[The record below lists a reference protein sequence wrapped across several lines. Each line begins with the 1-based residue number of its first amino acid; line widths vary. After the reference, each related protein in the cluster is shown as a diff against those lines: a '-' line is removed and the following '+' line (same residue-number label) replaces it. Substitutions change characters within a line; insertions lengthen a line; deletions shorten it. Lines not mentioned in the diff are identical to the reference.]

1 MNDMSVSRS
10 DQAHCQR
17 HVNGEDA
24 LLEALRAI
32 WTPHRQR
39 DLEVRYELGVL
50 LNQKL
55 GSPAVR
61 QSYGQGTIQRVSR
74 ELDLDKSDISR
85 MRRFADQFKS
95 FEAFRRSEPNATSWH
110 KVRQLVTRDK
120 TSKRAPDSRA
130 LWGVQRSVQASI
142 KALSLDL
149 PTSGRMADEVRSAL
163 RNLFRLAHERLGFEI
178 ADQTQRVD
186 A

>member
-1 MNDMSVSRS
+1 MNDMSVSKS
-10 DQAHCQR
+10 NQTHCQK
-17 HVNGEDA
+17 HVVGEDA
-24 LLEALRAI
+24 LLESLRAI

-39 DLEVRYELGVL
+39 DLAVRYELGVL

-61 QSYGQGTIQRVSR
+61 QSYGQGTIQRVSK

-85 MRRFADQFKS
+85 MRRFADQFES
-95 FEAFRRSEPNATSWH
+95 FETFQQCEPSVTSWH

-130 LWGVQRSVQASI
+130 LWGVQRSVQSSI
-142 KALSLDL
+142 RALSHDL